1 MRFFQKI
8 VLTLQKV
15 KQSKVEN
22 MSIKKWLYV
31 AEILLEVAKTILP
44 YVKARKISID
54 SDQPSEDDLQSD
66 DK

>member
-1 MRFFQKI
+1 M
-8 VLTLQKV
+8 LTLQKV
-15 KQSKVEN
+15 KQSKVGN

-54 SDQPSEDDLQSD
+54 SDKPSEDDLQSD